1 MTIEIRL
8 FATLAQFLPPDSRSG
23 IATLDLPEGTS
34 VGDVI
39 AALGIPPALPYIVLV
54 NGQDV
59 DTDHGLTPGDVVSVF
74 PPLAGG

>member
-8 FATLAQFLPPDSRSG
+8 FATLAEFLPPHSRSG
-23 IATLDLPEGTS
+23 TATLDVPDGAS

-39 AALGIPPALPYIVLV
+39 AVLGIPPALPCVVLV
-54 NGQDV
+54 NGQDAE
-59 DTDHGLTPGDVVSVF
+59 TDRGLAPGDVVSLF